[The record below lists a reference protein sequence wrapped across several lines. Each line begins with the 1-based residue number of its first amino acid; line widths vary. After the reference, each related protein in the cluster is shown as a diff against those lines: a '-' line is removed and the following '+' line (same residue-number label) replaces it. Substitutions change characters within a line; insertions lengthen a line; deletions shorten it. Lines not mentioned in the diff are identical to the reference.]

1 MSSFEALGLS
11 ASLIRWIE
19 AEGFT
24 TPTEIQSK
32 AIPILLEGRDLMGTA
47 QTGQGKTAA
56 YLLPILNR
64 LTGQDGEAVEPPISR
79 RPQVL
84 ILAPTR
90 ELASQIGDALRNFSK
105 GMRVYYTVVFGGT
118 RFLTQQKVMD
128 RGVQILIATP
138 GRLMDHHRRGTIRL
152 DRVTTLVLDEAD
164 RMLDMGFVN
173 EVKEISGLIPTAHQT
188 MMFSAT
194 MSRGVRELA
203 KELLHNPERLDV
215 GKENAVNADVDHRVM
230 KVQYRDKKP
239 LLMHLLGREDVSRV
253 LVFTRTKAMAD
264 VLAKDIQ
271 DAGLAADAIHGDRE
285 QSQRQKV
292 LKDFRD
298 GRINILVATDVAARG
313 IDVPDITHVIN
324 YDMPV
329 EGDSY
334 VHRVGRTGRAGKRG
348 VALSI
353 TTGSEGNLIRIVERV
368 IGQRI
373 QVDIDH
379 PFHDGRPDGGGGGP
393 VPRGAYNSP
402 RAARPRKDFGDKADA
417 KPHRKGPRD
426 KFAGEEQRERGARP
440 ERAERSERPA
450 YAERSERPAR
460 QERRPEGE
468 RSYKPAGDRPYKKD
482 GERSFKPAGDRPY
495 KKEGQREDKPFRKER
510 AHEDRPR
517 ENRAERPT
525 REPRAERPAREE
537 RGERPQRFE
546 RTDRPQRGEQGERP
560 SRPEQREQ
568 RAREW
573 RPENRPYRDDNPK
586 PEGAFERKS
595 GRPSDKKFGEKK
607 FGDKKFGEKKFGD
620 KKFGARKF
628 DDKKPDTKKFEDRK
642 SGEKFS
648 AFGDHTFKSAK
659 KPHRKGHDEPRDG
672 EVRREAPAIR
682 AKDGVTA
689 FRTQD
694 GAQPAFRKK
703 KPFKKKEGSE
713 HAPREVQQ
721 KTRSELRKKPRTG
734 TFERETAGPERNAG
748 GFKPRTKRS

>member
-47 QTGQGKTAA
+47 QTGEGKTAA

-64 LTGQDGEAVEPPISR
+64 LTTPDGEAVEQPVSR

-90 ELASQIGDALRNFSK
+90 ELASQIGDALRQFSK

-152 DRVTTLVLDEAD
+152 DRVSTLVLDEAD

-173 EVKEISGLIPTAHQT
+173 EVKEIAGLVPTAHQT

-203 KELLHNPERLDV
+203 KTLLHNPERLDV
-215 GKENAVNADVDHRVM
+215 GKENAVAANVDHRVM

-253 LVFTRTKAMAD
+253 LIFTRTKAMAD

-285 QSQRQKV
+285 QSLRQKV

-334 VHRVGRTGRAGKRG
+334 VHRVGRTGRAGNRG
-348 VALSI
+348 TALSI
-353 TTGSEGNLIRIVERV
+353 ATGSEGNLIRIVERV
-368 IGQRI
+368 INQRI
-373 QVDIDH
+373 PVDTEH
-379 PFHDGRPDGGGGGP
+379 PFHDARPDGSGGP
-393 VPRGAYNSP
+393 APRGAYNSP
-402 RAARPRKDFGDKADA
+402 RAARPRKEFDKPDA
-417 KPHRKGPRD
+417 KPHRKGPRE
-426 KFAGEEQRERGARP
+426 KFAGEEQRAERPARP
-440 ERAERSERPA
+440 TYAERAERPQ
-450 YAERSERPAR
+450 R
-460 QERRPEGE
+460 QERRPDGERPYKKAEGE
-468 RSYKPAGDRPYKKD
+468 RPYKKDGERSFKPAGVRTYKKDGDRPYKKD

-495 KKEGQREDKPFRKER
+495 KKDGERPYKKDDKPFRKER
-510 AHEDRPR
+510 PQGDRPHGDRPR
-517 ENRAERPT
+517 EERS
-525 REPRAERPAREE
+525 ERPARAE
-537 RGERPQRFE
+537 GSERPQRQ
-546 RTDRPQRGEQGERP
+546 DRD
-560 SRPEQREQ
+560 
-568 RAREW
+568 REW
-573 RPENRPYRDDNPK
+573 RPENRPYRDNNPGSDRNG
-586 PEGAFERKS
+586 PEKKFERKP
-595 GRPSDKKFGEKK
+595 GRPSD
-607 FGDKKFGEKKFGD
+607 KKFGD
-620 KKFGARKF
+620 KKFGA
-628 DDKKPDTKKFEDRK
+628 KKFEDRK
-642 SGEKFS
+642 SGEKHA
-648 AFGDHTFKSAK
+648 AFGDHEFKSPK
-659 KPHRKGHDEPRDG
+659 KPHRKGPNNDMRRDESRDAEPRRD
-672 EVRREAPAIR
+672 APAIR

-689 FRTQD
+689 FRSQD
-694 GAQPAFRKK
+694 GGQPAFKKK

-721 KTRSELRKKPRTG
+721 KTRSELAKKPRNR
-734 TFERETAGPERNAG
+734 TFERETAAPERNAG
-748 GFKPRTKRS
+748 GFKPRTRRS

>member
-1 MSSFEALGLS
+1 MSTFEALGLS

-24 TPTEIQSK
+24 TPTEIQTK

-64 LTGQDGEAVEPPISR
+64 LTRDGEAIEAPVSR

-152 DRVTTLVLDEAD
+152 DRVSTLVLDEAD

-173 EVKEISGLIPTAHQT
+173 EVKEIAGLIPTAHQT

-215 GKENAVNADVDHRVM
+215 GKENAVAADVDHRVM

-239 LLMHLLGREDVSRV
+239 LLMHLLGREDVARV

-285 QSQRQKV
+285 QSMRQKV

-298 GRINILVATDVAARG
+298 GRINILIATDVAARG

-329 EGDSY
+329 EGDAY

-348 VALSI
+348 TALSI
-353 TTGSEGNLIRIVERV
+353 ATGSEGNLIRIVERV

-373 QVDIDH
+373 QVDADH
-379 PFHDGRPDGGGGGP
+379 PFHDGRPDGSGGP

-402 RAARPRKDFGDKADA
+402 RAARQRPESGRRDFGDKPDA
-417 KPHRKGPRD
+417 KPHRKGPRE
-426 KFAGEEQRERGARP
+426 KFTGEEQRGEYRARP
-440 ERAERSERPA
+440 ERAERAERP
-450 YAERSERPAR
+450 
-460 QERRPEGE
+460 
-468 RSYKPAGDRPYKKD
+468 YKKDGDRPYKKD

-495 KKEGQREDKPFRKER
+495 KKDGDRPYKKDDKPFRKER
-510 AHEDRPR
+510 QNDERPRNERGDRPQR
-517 ENRAERPT
+517 FDGA
-525 REPRAERPAREE
+525 
-537 RGERPQRFE
+537 ERPQRQ
-546 RTDRPQRGEQGERP
+546 D
-560 SRPEQREQ
+560 

-573 RPENRPYRDDNPK
+573 RPENRPYRDEAPRSENNGQGK
-586 PEGAFERKS
+586 GVERKS
-595 GRPSDKKFGEKK
+595 GRPSDKKFGDKKFGDRK
-607 FGDKKFGEKKFGD
+607 FGDKKFGG
-620 KKFGARKF
+620 R
-628 DDKKPDTKKFEDRK
+628 KFEDRK
-642 SGEKFS
+642 SGEKLA
-648 AFGDHTFKSAK
+648 AFGDHEFKT
-659 KPHRKGHDEPRDG
+659 PRKSSQDKRRDERGPD
-672 EVRREAPAIR
+672 APAIR
-682 AKDGVTA
+682 ARDGVTA
-689 FRTQD
+689 FRAQD
-694 GAQPAFRKK
+694 GGQPAFKKK
-703 KPFKKKEGSE
+703 KPFKKKDGSA

-721 KTRSELRKKPRTG
+721 KTRAELSKKRSKR
-734 TFERETAGPERNAG
+734 TFERETLAPERNAG
-748 GFKPRTKRS
+748 GFKPRTRRPQ

>member
-32 AIPILLEGRDLMGTA
+32 AIPILLDGRDLMGTA

-64 LTGQDGEAVEPPISR
+64 LTGPDGEAVEQPVSR

-152 DRVTTLVLDEAD
+152 DRVSTLVLDEAD

-173 EVKEISGLIPTAHQT
+173 EVKEIAGLIPTAHQT

-194 MSRGVRELA
+194 MSKGVRELA

-239 LLMHLLGREDVSRV
+239 LLMHLLGREDVTRV
-253 LVFTRTKAMAD
+253 LIFTRTKAMAD

-285 QSQRQKV
+285 QSMRQKV

-329 EGDSY
+329 EGDAY

-353 TTGSEGNLIRIVERV
+353 ATGSEGNLVRIVERV
-368 IGQRI
+368 TGQRI
-373 QVDIDH
+373 QVEIDH
-379 PFHDGRPDGGGGGP
+379 PFHDGRPEGSGGP
-393 VPRGAYNSP
+393 VPRGAYNAP
-402 RAARPRKDFGDKADA
+402 RAARPRKEFGPKEYGTKPDA

-426 KFAGEEQRERGARP
+426 KFAGEEQRGERSARP
-440 ERAERSERPA
+440 ERSERPA
-450 YAERSERPAR
+450 YAERSERPPR

-468 RSYKPAGDRPYKKD
+468 RPYKKAEGDRPYKPAGDRPYKKD
-482 GERSFKPAGDRPY
+482 GERSFKPVGDRPY
-495 KKEGQREDKPFRKER
+495 KKDGDRPYKKDDKPLRTER
-510 AHEDRPR
+510 SHEDRPR
-517 ENRAERPT
+517 EERS
-525 REPRAERPAREE
+525 
-537 RGERPQRFE
+537 ERPQRFE
-546 RTDRPQRGEQGERP
+546 RADRPQRAEQAERP
-560 SRPEQREQ
+560 PRQDRE
-568 RAREW
+568 REW
-573 RPENRPYRDDNPK
+573 RPENRAYRDESPK
-586 PEGAFERKS
+586 PERTFERKS
-595 GRPSDKKFGEKK
+595 GRPSDKKFGDKK
-607 FGDKKFGEKKFGD
+607 FGDKKFGDKKFGD
-620 KKFGARKF
+620 RKF
-628 DDKKPDTKKFEDRK
+628 DARKPDAKKFEDRK
-642 SGEKFS
+642 SGDKFS
-648 AFGDHTFKSAK
+648 AFGDHAFKAPK
-659 KPHRKGHDEPRDG
+659 KPHRKGQGHDDPQGGEP
-672 EVRREAPAIR
+672 RREAPAIR

-689 FRTQD
+689 FRSQD
-694 GAQPAFRKK
+694 GGQPAFRKK
-703 KPFKKKEGSE
+703 KPFKKKEASE

-721 KTRSELRKKPRTG
+721 KTRSELGKKPRNR
-734 TFERETAGPERNAG
+734 TFERETAGPERNSG
-748 GFKPRTKRS
+748 GLKPRTRRP